1 MSVLKRG
8 RNFLTEHPKILD
20 LFSLSF
26 NKTLGL
32 NKIRIKGRNNLI
44 TGLNKSFLRKSRI
57 TIVGNNNS
65 IDIKEMSY
73 LENTSIYIKGSNNK
87 ISIGKQVVI
96 RKGDLYIEDD
106 SNVIKI
112 GNKTSIMGSTH
123 IAVTEGKK
131 VTIGE
136 NCMFSSDVVI
146 RTGDS
151 HSIINNEGT
160 RINHAKDVI
169 LGDHIWLGNKTTILK
184 GSVVKSNSI
193 VGTGSIVT
201 KVFNK
206 ENVILVGSPAK
217 VVHENVSWLKERI

>member
-1 MSVLKRG
+1 MVVNYVNIKTRQD
-8 RNFLTEHPKILD
+8 FLDRTSKVFRF
-20 LFSLSF
+20 FSLSF

-32 NKIRIKGRNNLI
+32 NKVRIKGKDNII

-123 IAVTEGKK
+123 IAVTEGDRK
-131 VTIGE
+131 
-136 NCMFSSDVVI
+136 
-146 RTGDS
+146 
-151 HSIINNEGT
+151 
-160 RINHAKDVI
+160 
-169 LGDHIWLGNKTTILK
+169 
-184 GSVVKSNSI
+184 SVV
-193 VGTGSIVT
+193 
-201 KVFNK
+201 
-206 ENVILVGSPAK
+206 
-217 VVHENVSWLKERI
+217 